1 LDQDIEVGMQVK
13 KRLQI
18 NMVVTAI
25 TALVIALILFITYNR
40 VQEAVNGG
48 KVADLIIT
56 GSFERFIIREDF
68 LRSNNPEAARQWA
81 SKNEQIGRLL
91 QTAATEFKHADDNQ
105 IVADLVTDHESINR
119 LFSTVIENR
128 RKVTTDA
135 DSARRVKEVEARL
148 LTQINM
154 KTHDLVLHAR
164 QLQDAS
170 NEHVFAELKTAGII
184 ILSIIAAVSL
194 AAVINSWAVG
204 RMIGERFAQLRHGSN
219 IIGAGNLDHRIAME
233 GNDEFAE
240 LSRAFDSMTG
250 ELQCS
255 YHKLETEIEERKRAE
270 KELHKIKDEL
280 ENRVQERTQELTRA
294 LEDLRRENEE
304 KLRTLEEL
312 RTNER
317 MLVQQSR
324 MAAMGEMIGNISHQW
339 RQPLNMLGLIIQ
351 EIGFSYKEGYFS
363 AEYLEASVDK
373 AMQVITDMSL
383 TIDDFRNFF
392 KPERRIETFNI
403 NEALEKTILLL
414 EGEFKQ
420 LQVQLDIDVESE
432 CPVKGLRNEFSQV
445 LLNIL
450 ANARD
455 VFRDRKIVEPRLTI
469 RIFCESGRSVITIG
483 DNAGGI
489 PEEIIGRVF
498 DAYFT
503 TKGSEKGTGIGL
515 FMSKTIIE
523 KNMNGRLSVR
533 NIAEGAEFRI
543 EV

>member
-1 LDQDIEVGMQVK
+1 MQVK